1 MPQGSLYK
9 NFLGGFQNE
18 NKKQSIAPDALCG
31 IACDRLCS
39 GVKNTF
45 AVGSVSITM
54 DEEDVDNDSDT
65 SDNVTV
71 DGVVRDKANSYKLM
85 PGHTYTKDP
94 IIHVGSGS
102 EDCYLFV
109 KVVDEISEIEA
120 DTTVA
125 AQMANMGWVKV
136 DGTENVYVYTIDKQ
150 NPAAVTASADVT
162 VFESFTVRGDVTGS
176 VLEGYKDKTI
186 TVTAYAVQKDGFETK
201 TASQIWD
208 TAFPGK

>member
-1 MPQGSLYK
+1 MKTRSKALLLMLCAVSLVTASV
-9 NFLGGFQNE
+9 LGTMAYLTSTAE
-18 NKKQSIAPDALCG
+18 
-31 IACDRLCS
+31 
-39 GVKNTF
+39 VKNTF

-162 VFESFTVRGDVTGS
+162 VFESFTVRGDGTGS

>member
-1 MPQGSLYK
+1 MKTRSKALLLMLCAVSLVTASV
-9 NFLGGFQNE
+9 LGTMAYLTSTAE
-18 NKKQSIAPDALCG
+18 
-31 IACDRLCS
+31 
-39 GVKNTF
+39 VKNTF

-71 DGVVRDKANSYKLM
+71 DGFVRDKANSYKLM

>member
-1 MPQGSLYK
+1 MKTRSKAFLLMLCAVSLVTASV
-9 NFLGGFQNE
+9 LGTMAYLTSTAE
-18 NKKQSIAPDALCG
+18 
-31 IACDRLCS
+31 
-39 GVKNTF
+39 VKNTF

>member
-1 MPQGSLYK
+1 MKTRSKALLLKLCAVSLVTASV
-9 NFLGGFQNE
+9 LGTMAYLTSTAE
-18 NKKQSIAPDALCG
+18 
-31 IACDRLCS
+31 
-39 GVKNTF
+39 VKNTF

>member
-1 MPQGSLYK
+1 MKTRSKALLLMLCAVSLVTASV
-9 NFLGGFQNE
+9 LGTMAYLTSTAE
-18 NKKQSIAPDALCG
+18 
-31 IACDRLCS
+31 
-39 GVKNTF
+39 VKNTF

>member
-1 MPQGSLYK
+1 MKTRSKALLLMLCAVSLVTASV
-9 NFLGGFQNE
+9 LGTMAYLTSTAE
-18 NKKQSIAPDALCG
+18 
-31 IACDRLCS
+31 
-39 GVKNTF
+39 VKNTF

-125 AQMANMGWVKV
+125 AQMADMGWVKV

-150 NPAAVTASADVT
+150 NPAVVTASADVT

>member
-1 MPQGSLYK
+1 M
-9 NFLGGFQNE
+9 
-18 NKKQSIAPDALCG
+18 
-31 IACDRLCS
+31 
-39 GVKNTF
+39 
-45 AVGSVSITM
+45 
-54 DEEDVDNDSDT
+54 
-65 SDNVTV
+65 
-71 DGVVRDKANSYKLM
+71 
-85 PGHTYTKDP
+85 
-94 IIHVGSGS
+94 
-102 EDCYLFV
+102 
-109 KVVDEISEIEA
+109 VDEISEIEA